1 MIGLRIE
8 VPIACWRQSYARE
21 YAESYPVP
29 PPATVYGMLLSM
41 VGEINRY
48 SHCGCKIAIAL
59 LSAPKSSTL
68 LRTVRRV
75 KVAKEEFA
83 AGNARPDFQVL
94 LTGIDLG
101 IWVDFGGDVGNP
113 KLLERLR
120 EAILR
125 PESVSRFGGVSLGES
140 RDLINSVLLWRDE
153 FEADI
158 CQWLILERNGYLAL
172 PCWVDHAGSKKTR
185 WQRYVL
191 ADAGDFLLADV
202 LAGVNCWSS
211 IGPE

>member
-1 MIGLRIE
+1 MRKVSG
-8 VPIACWRQSYARE
+8 AA
-21 YAESYPVP
+21 AG
-29 PPATVYGMLLSM
+29 YG
-41 VGEINRY
+41 VRNAAVNGGEKLNRY

-113 KLLERLR
+113 SCWKDCGRQFCAR
-120 EAILR
+120 
-125 PESVSRFGGVSLGES
+125 SR
-140 RDLINSVLLWRDE
+140 
-153 FEADI
+153 
-158 CQWLILERNGYLAL
+158 
-172 PCWVDHAGSKKTR
+172 
-185 WQRYVL
+185 
-191 ADAGDFLLADV
+191 
-202 LAGVNCWSS
+202 
-211 IGPE
+211 